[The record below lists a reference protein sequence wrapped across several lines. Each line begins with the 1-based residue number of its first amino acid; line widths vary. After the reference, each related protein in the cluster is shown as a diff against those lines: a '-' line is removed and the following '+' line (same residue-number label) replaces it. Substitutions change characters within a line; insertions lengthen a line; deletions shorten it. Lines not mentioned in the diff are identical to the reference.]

1 MTRPVHHVGHAS
13 IQFGHDNIISTY
25 QRATFQGRYQW
36 WVQCWRRGSLQ
47 HVSTTVNMNRAAYS
61 DNVFGREKQSETR
74 HQELIKRNMLAV
86 MALPAL
92 EAAVVVIVVATAVV
106 AEVVVVFLL
115 LTLYLGTMTKVLPVF
130 KVVRVTSHPVYRR
143 HLPLCI
149 LSCLFWAKQ
158 NLQLGCE
165 RHLSMQRRCMP
176 SGSLFAN
183 GAFVFSKYRLSHVI
197 FERSKWTWWRYSAR
211 GKQDGGSN
219 WHAKSQQVCELAN
232 ERELKSWSLM
242 HDKVSGCASDLFGP
256 DARYTD
262 MSKIH

>member
-1 MTRPVHHVGHAS
+1 
-13 IQFGHDNIISTY
+13 
-25 QRATFQGRYQW
+25 
-36 WVQCWRRGSLQ
+36 
-47 HVSTTVNMNRAAYS
+47 MNRAAYS

-149 LSCLFWAKQ
+149 LSCLF
-158 NLQLGCE
+158 
-165 RHLSMQRRCMP
+165 
-176 SGSLFAN
+176 
-183 GAFVFSKYRLSHVI
+183 
-197 FERSKWTWWRYSAR
+197 
-211 GKQDGGSN
+211 
-219 WHAKSQQVCELAN
+219 
-232 ERELKSWSLM
+232 
-242 HDKVSGCASDLFGP
+242 
-256 DARYTD
+256 
-262 MSKIH
+262 